1 MDNLR
6 DEAIRWAYDIYDD
19 IMLDMPLFFGFEV
32 MRCNFVIFYGVEYG
46 IEMYCVHFLITSKF

>member
-6 DEAIRWAYDIYDD
+6 DEAIRWAYDTYDD

-32 MRCNFVIFYGVEYG
+32 MRCNFVIFMVWSMASICIAY
-46 IEMYCVHFLITSKF
+46 TS

>member
-6 DEAIRWAYDIYDD
+6 DEAIRWAYDTYDD

-32 MRCNFVIFYGVEYG
+32 MRCNFVIFLWCGVWHRYVL
-46 IEMYCVHFLITSKF
+46 CTLINYL